1 MATISLAAEPRDV
14 AGSRAA
20 NRLRAEER
28 IPAVLY
34 GHGMTPVPLVVTRR
48 DLRLALSGP
57 AGINAVVQ
65 LSLSGKTHP
74 TVVKELQ
81 RHKVRHN
88 VTHVDFIVVNMDEEI
103 TVDVPVVLVGEAK
116 AVVNDGGIVD
126 ASVDTLPIVTTPRNI
141 PNEISID
148 ISEMVPGDV
157 IRVADITLP
166 KGTTTAADPESPVVT
181 TMMSHASVETAA
193 VEGDATEEGGE
204 AAAAEGDAASE

>member
-1 MATISLAAEPRDV
+1 MATITLAAEPREV

-28 IPAVLY
+28 IPGVVY
-34 GHGMTPVPLVVTRR
+34 GHGMDPLHVVINRR

-57 AGINAVVQ
+57 AGVNAVVQ
-65 LSLSGKTHP
+65 LQLSGKTHP

-116 AVVNDGGIVD
+116 AVLNDGGIVD

-166 KGTTTAADPESPVVT
+166 AGTSTLADPESPVVT
-181 TMMSHASVETAA
+181 TMMSRASVEAAIAEGEATAA
-193 VEGDATEEGGE
+193 ESG
-204 AAAAEGDAASE
+204 AAEGSAASE